1 MESHETT
8 EVGRLVEAAKAGDED
23 ALRRLIAWSMDY
35 LFPAVLAML
44 RERHAQGTYVTDVLH
59 QSGPDMYE
67 RMQDDAWEI
76 THSACVR
83 MAGGLVSFRGRGAF
97 GRPVQFST
105 WLYAIARNEM
115 RTLLRNRW
123 RERRRRHTGG
133 GSSGA
138 GGGSGGGSG
147 GAGSG
152 GAFGVHTGDLLEGAA
167 AAAVTADLP
176 GQAGSAP
183 DQLFI
188 DQWERDLLREA
199 LEKAP
204 LTAEQKQAVIMF
216 HGLGYPQERIAAL
229 TGVQVGTVKKRI
241 FDGLRKLR
249 AYMQERSAEPPK
261 ADGRDGR
268 G

>member
-1 MESHETT
+1 
-8 EVGRLVEAAKAGDED
+8 
-23 ALRRLIAWSMDY
+23 MDY

-59 QSGPDMYE
+59 QSGPDLYE

-83 MAGGLVSFRGRGAF
+83 MAGGLASFRGRGAF

-133 GSSGA
+133 GQ
-138 GGGSGGGSG
+138 
-147 GAGSG
+147 
-152 GAFGVHTGDLLEGAA
+152 TGDLSEGAA

-229 TGVQVGTVKKRI
+229 TGVQVGTVKERI